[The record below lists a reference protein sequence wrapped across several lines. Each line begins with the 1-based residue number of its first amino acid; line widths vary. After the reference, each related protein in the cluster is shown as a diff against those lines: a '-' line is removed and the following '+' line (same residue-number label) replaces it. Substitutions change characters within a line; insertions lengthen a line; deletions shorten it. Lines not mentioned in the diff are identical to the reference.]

1 MRRGRGDSEQMER
14 RERGW
19 RGQVRG
25 RAKGG
30 EVRRSRGTRRRGSGR
45 KRETIVR
52 VSLVDQREMRIARLG
67 WPLGRLSWGPNRVRE
82 VGRGPSLRL
91 SSSSSFPP
99 PLLRLLLL
107 PLSRGDHRVFI
118 MSVLCTLRSFLLSLS
133 LSFAGR
139 KWFMAVPERRFRR
152 ESCAR
157 RIDLYSFILRLHL
170 LSRSCRF
177 IRHASSLR
185 PLRSRRVAVFLRGIP
200 FFMHAI
206 ASFAL
211 LTRCNG
217 ISVFYRLD
225 YYHHLLGVF
234 SSLLAPSS
242 CPALLCSLALSLP
255 RRSFVTL

>member
-14 RERGW
+14 GERGW

-107 PLSRGDHRVFI
+107 LLLPLSRGDHRVFI
-118 MSVLCTLRSFLLSLS
+118 MSVLCTLRSFLFSLS
-133 LSFAGR
+133 LSSLLRRAKMVHGR
-139 KWFMAVPERRFRR
+139 SRAPI
-152 ESCAR
+152 SP
-157 RIDLYSFILRLHL
+157 RILRAEDRPLLLYPAPAPPLPVLPLYSP
-170 LSRSCRF
+170 RF
-177 IRHASSLR
+177 FAPAASQS
-185 PLRSRRVAVFLRGIP
+185 PRRG
-200 FFMHAI
+200 
-206 ASFAL
+206 
-211 LTRCNG
+211 
-217 ISVFYRLD
+217 
-225 YYHHLLGVF
+225 F
-234 SSLLAPSS
+234 SSRYSFLYARD
-242 CPALLCSLALSLP
+242 CIV
-255 RRSFVTL
+255 RSFNAL